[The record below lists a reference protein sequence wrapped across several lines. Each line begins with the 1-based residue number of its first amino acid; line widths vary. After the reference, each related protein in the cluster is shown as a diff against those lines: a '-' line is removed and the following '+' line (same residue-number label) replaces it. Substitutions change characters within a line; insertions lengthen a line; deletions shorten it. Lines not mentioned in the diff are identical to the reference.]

1 MTGFQLQQDLGDEIE
16 KILKDML
23 FYDIQG
29 NLVHIKAYPQTL
41 PKRRQEVGK
50 GKLMPDEEMD
60 GMDPYPFCVVRFDG
74 GKLETLG
81 STNKITT
88 ELIFGV
94 YDEALENKGHQT
106 LLNIFE
112 KVMERFVQDPVLNGC
127 YRMND
132 EDGIEWVLN
141 DEDWYPYIVGAM
153 SMTWDTFFVTK
164 KEDRYA

>member
-1 MTGFQLQQDLGDEIE
+1 MTGFQLQQDLGNEIE

-23 FYDIQG
+23 FYDVQG
-29 NLVHIKAYPQTL
+29 NLVHIKAYSQML

-50 GKLMPDEEMD
+50 GKLMPDEETN

-81 STNKITT
+81 STTKITT

-94 YDEALENKGHQT
+94 YDETLENKGHQT

-112 KVMERFVQDPVLNGC
+112 RVMERFVQDPVLNGC
-127 YRMND
+127 YRMNK
-132 EDGIEWVLN
+132 EDGIEWILN
-141 DEDWYPYIVGAM
+141 DEDWYPYFIGAM
-153 SMTWDTFFVTK
+153 SMTWDTFFVTR
-164 KEDRYA
+164 KEDKYA